1 MAKVT
6 DKNLTFKFFNSKW
19 FRVPDWAEKTEKIY
33 RKWYLERYGYKT
45 EQKFKI
51 FLEDKDYILDAGCGL
66 GRDSKFFAELI

>member
-1 MAKVT
+1 M
-6 DKNLTFKFFNSKW
+6 NSRKLY
-19 FRVPDWAEKTEKIY
+19 Y

-66 GRDSKFFAELI
+66 GRDSKFFAELNPEAWLLSIDQSPYAIEIVRKK